1 MYMSRRRRRKEQ
13 DEGVGEEGELL
24 DEYQENEV
32 DSDSN
37 MDTLRDR
44 LDSVNEI
51 DEEMKEYMN
60 NDHDDLQLY

>member
-1 MYMSRRRRRKEQ
+1 M
-13 DEGVGEEGELL
+13 

-60 NDHDDLQLY
+60 NDHDDL

>member
-1 MYMSRRRRRKEQ
+1 M
-13 DEGVGEEGELL
+13 
-24 DEYQENEV
+24 

-51 DEEMKEYMN
+51 DEEMKEYMKKN
-60 NDHDDLQLY
+60 HDDL

>member
-1 MYMSRRRRRKEQ
+1 M
-13 DEGVGEEGELL
+13 

-51 DEEMKEYMN
+51 DEEMKEYMK
-60 NDHDDLQLY
+60 NDHDDL

>member
-51 DEEMKEYMN
+51 DEEMKEYMK

>member
-1 MYMSRRRRRKEQ
+1 M
-13 DEGVGEEGELL
+13 
-24 DEYQENEV
+24 

-51 DEEMKEYMN
+51 DEEMKEYMK
-60 NDHDDLQLY
+60 NDHDDL

>member
-1 MYMSRRRRRKEQ
+1 M
-13 DEGVGEEGELL
+13 
-24 DEYQENEV
+24 

-51 DEEMKEYMN
+51 DEEMKEYMKN
-60 NDHDDLQLY
+60 NHDDL

>member
-1 MYMSRRRRRKEQ
+1 M
-13 DEGVGEEGELL
+13 

-51 DEEMKEYMN
+51 DEEMKEYMKN
-60 NDHDDLQLY
+60 NHDDL